1 MCRWNLYQGIYIKI
15 LLNAFILNPRPQMQ
29 SWKDKIGNFH
39 AIWEC
44 QNSTQTTFSAKINIS
59 QVQLKDTINRVVLT
73 GTGCPLTTHF
83 LAFTLCLIGVNLGKM
98 EKIGVNLGRME
109 KIERKIEWKTMFSTV
124 WQTRENREEGK
135 AGRKFSLP
143 GSQIFFS
150 QIGRKSL
157 KRKCSLGTFTIMPS
171 GIK

>member
-44 QNSTQTTFSAKINIS
+44 QNSTQTTFTTKINRS

-73 GTGCPLTTHF
+73 GTGCPLTSHF
-83 LAFTLCLIGVNLGKM
+83 LAFILCLV
-98 EKIGVNLGRME
+98 GVNLGRME

-124 WQTRENREEGK
+124 WQTMFSTVWQMRENREEGK
-135 AGRKFSLP
+135 SGRKFSLP

>member
-44 QNSTQTTFSAKINIS
+44 QNSTQTTFTTKINRS

-83 LAFTLCLIGVNLGKM
+83 LAFTLCLV
-98 EKIGVNLGRME
+98 GVNLGRME

-135 AGRKFSLP
+135 SGRKFSLL
-143 GSQIFFS
+143 GSQIFFC